1 MGVARDPL
9 PAAVAEMLVH
19 EAKTVAAPLADM
31 LFGHDAFTDS
41 RNVDRPEYLRF
52 FRWAAEH
59 GIVTKDGTQVPADEW
74 RLKTLDRLGGERYW
88 ADMHE
93 AYDLSP
99 ARGLAQV
106 RLALEPPQ
114 TFSVESLP
122 PPPTEEGI

>member
-106 RLALEPPQ
+106 RLAMEPAQ